1 MKNILLFGLIIIS
14 LLTLSCKSKE
24 QELTEELSVMKI
36 MQDMDG
42 PIKISNEITMDS
54 IGIEVSPKPFK
65 YISYINISDQETD
78 FINSVF
84 FSDLIAN
91 YRNNVIKEIKETEHY
106 DLFKKNNTT
115 LEYNIFVNKKFA
127 SKFIVNS
134 NEY

>member
-1 MKNILLFGLIIIS
+1 
-14 LLTLSCKSKE
+14 
-24 QELTEELSVMKI
+24 MKI

-42 PIKISNEITMDS
+42 PIKISNELTMDS

-65 YISYINISDQETD
+65 FISYINISDQETD
-78 FINSVF
+78 FINSDF
-84 FSDLIAN
+84 FSKLIAN
-91 YRNNVIKEIKETEHY
+91 YRNNVIKEIKDTKNY

-115 LEYNIFVNKKFA
+115 LEYNIFINKKFA

>member
-1 MKNILLFGLIIIS
+1 MKTNILFVTIIIS
-14 LLTLSCKSKE
+14 LLISSCKSKE

-42 PIKISNEITMDS
+42 PIKISNELTMDS

-65 YISYINISDQETD
+65 FISYINISEQETD
-78 FINSVF
+78 FINSDF
-84 FSDLIAN
+84 FSKLIAN
-91 YRNNVIKEIKETEHY
+91 YRNNVIKEIKDTKNY